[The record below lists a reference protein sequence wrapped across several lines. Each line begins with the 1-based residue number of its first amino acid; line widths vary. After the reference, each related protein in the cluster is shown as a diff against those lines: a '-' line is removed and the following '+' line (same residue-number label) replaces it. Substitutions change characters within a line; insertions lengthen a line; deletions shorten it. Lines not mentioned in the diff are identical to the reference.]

1 MTLKF
6 NCSLDDTIATV
17 VVTLREKQQLLLKM
31 QVESTLGKGQVQVNF
46 NDQNYSIFYIK
57 TLREPPTPTTIMD
70 KPTTMVSTNNTSSEN
85 ITGENNTTVSAV
97 SIAIITAVA
106 LMLLIL
112 TVLLIIIIQLR
123 NKQKSKSTNKHECNF
138 QINFNTGSECPP
150 NLSSSNGCTFCS
162 SSDTGSPV
170 SDTVDGPLSSNTI
183 RLTDNSNTDFPND
196 NITIPAVSS
205 SINSSSSKH
214 SKHVVMKTNQINY
227 APKLLGN
234 IQSANDQHGIH
245 WEQNEIYAI
254 LNPHN
259 SASVYKSPATV
270 PKSLVNGEAET
281 NLYDDVEG
289 INESRRRAT
298 ATGHAHH
305 NVQPRPSASE
315 SRVHYPHGN
324 CNVVPVNTVTIS
336 KTGAVHT

>member
-6 NCSLDDTIATV
+6 NCSSDDTIATV
-17 VVTLREKQQLLLKM
+17 VVTLREKQQLLLRM

-57 TLREPPTPTTIMD
+57 TLRGPPTPTTIMD
-70 KPTTMVSTNNTSSEN
+70 KPTTMVNTNNTSSEN

-97 SIAIITAVA
+97 SIAIIAAVA

-123 NKQKSKSTNKHECNF
+123 NKQKSKSTSKHECNF
-138 QINFNTGSECPP
+138 QINFNTGSKCPSS
-150 NLSSSNGCTFCS
+150 NLSSNNGCTFRS

-183 RLTDNSNTDFPND
+183 QLTDNSNTDFPSD

-205 SINSSSSKH
+205 STSSKH
-214 SKHVVMKTNQINY
+214 SKHVVMKTNQINSVS
-227 APKLLGN
+227 KLLGN
-234 IQSANDQHGIH
+234 IQSASDQHGIH

-254 LNPHN
+254 LNPHE
-259 SASVYKSPATV
+259 SAGVYKSPAIV
-270 PKSLVNGEAET
+270 PKSSVNAEAET
-281 NLYDDVEG
+281 DLYDDIEG
-289 INESRRRAT
+289 INESRRRT
-298 ATGHAHH
+298 TVTGHTHH
-305 NVQPRPSASE
+305 NVQPRPPASE
-315 SRVHYPHGN
+315 SRVQYPHGN

-336 KTGAVHT
+336 KAGAIHT